1 MLLYVFISDSF
12 LWLYNSNS
20 IIKELETDKIG
31 KAIFYE
37 MPEIRSI
44 DIDSKLDFELVE
56 FLLKKR
62 KAV

>member
-1 MLLYVFISDSF
+1 MTIVNVLMGVTSVLI
-12 LWLYNSNS
+12 NSNS
-20 IIKELETDKIG
+20 VIKELETDKVG